1 MTRRVLIATMLLGV
15 LAAVVVLG
23 MRGRLESRYRKVEI
37 VLDGQDWVTLT
48 RREGRD
54 VGRVMRNLR
63 ERGASSVALPDL
75 TLKQLA
81 EEGVITYASGG
92 TLQALARVTE
102 VSEPFRSMAAAGR
115 LRAGAVYVS
124 GPPEALAFVTE
135 RLRILVGQSRV
146 RPLAGAIEVLGTQ
159 LDLEELGLGFRRA
172 DAMPLMR
179 AGFEMVLRPRNFRG
193 LTPVKL
199 HALADSYGAVA
210 PFPTLIFAL
219 TEVQGYEGLID
230 QAAEE
235 YERIGALFGRIEV
248 FSVRRKQKGEDRL
261 TARMRP
267 EVVRV
272 FSITPE
278 ELQVL
283 RPPDVVDRF
292 VRAAQERN
300 LRVLY
305 VRPLLFTPAGVSA
318 LDTNLELV
326 ETIARRLRGSG
337 FALGRAGPLE
347 PLAPPQPL
355 IWLVALGA
363 AALGVLVVHDIARV
377 LGLRLHALVAAGAV
391 LAATAGTVAAGFTA
405 FDGLW
410 RQLLALATAVAGAAG
425 ATVWAMPREGLRR
438 WPMAAAL
445 EGYATL
451 LRALAIAVVAGLFVA
466 ALLSQWAFMLAISTF
481 LGVKAAHVI
490 PIAVVGVWLVFL
502 QRPAGGWR
510 AAWREGAVW
519 IGHPLRIGT
528 ALGVLVIALAG
539 VMLLARTGNISLP
552 LAEVEQQLRTTLED
566 ILVARPRTKEFLIG
580 YPALVLAGT
589 AAALRWR
596 RTALAAALI
605 GTIGTAGAINSFAH
619 AHTPLLY
626 TLRRTGNAML
636 LGIVV
641 ALPLVLVL
649 LWVDRRRTA
658 S

>member
-1 MTRRVLIATMLLGV
+1 MTRRVLIAAVVLGAI
-15 LAAVVVLG
+15 AAAVVLG
-23 MRGRLESRYRKVEI
+23 MRGRFESRYRKVEI
-37 VLDGQDWVTLT
+37 VLDGQDWVTLI
-48 RREGRD
+48 RREGGN
-54 VGRVMRNLR
+54 VGQVMSDLR
-63 ERGASSVALPDL
+63 RRGAASVALPDL

-81 EEGVITYASGG
+81 EEGVITYSGG
-92 TLQALARVTE
+92 GPLQALARVAQID
-102 VSEPFRSMAAAGR
+102 EPFRSMAVAGR
-115 LRAGAVYVS
+115 LRPGAVYIS

-135 RLRILVGQSRV
+135 RLRTLVGQSRV
-146 RPLAGAIEVLGTQ
+146 RPLRGAIEVLGTQ
-159 LDLEELGLGFRRA
+159 LDLEELGLGFRQA
-172 DAMPLMR
+172 EALPLMR
-179 AGFEMVLRPRNFRG
+179 SGFEIVLRPRNFRG
-193 LTPVKL
+193 LTPASL
-199 HALADSYGAVA
+199 HALAGSYGAVA

-219 TEVQGYEGLID
+219 SEVQGYEGLID

-261 TARMRP
+261 TALMRP

-278 ELQVL
+278 ELQML
-283 RPPDVVDRF
+283 RPADVVDRF

-305 VRPLLFTPAGVSA
+305 VRPLLFTPAGMSA
-318 LDTNLELV
+318 LDTNIELV
-326 ETIARRLRGSG
+326 ETIGRRLRGFG
-337 FALGRAGPLE
+337 FSLGRAGPLE
-347 PLAPPQPL
+347 PLAPPRPL
-355 IWLVALGA
+355 MWVVALGA
-363 AALGVLVVHDIARV
+363 AALGVLVVLDIARV
-377 LGLRLHALVAAGAV
+377 LGLRLPAVVAAGAV

-405 FDGLW
+405 FEGLW

-425 ATVWAMPREGLRR
+425 ATVWAMPREGVRR
-438 WPMAAAL
+438 RPVTAAL

-490 PIAVVGVWLVFL
+490 PIAVAGVWLVFL
-502 QRPAGGWR
+502 QRPPGGWR

-528 ALGVLVIALAG
+528 ALAVLVIALAG

-552 LAEVEQQLRTTLED
+552 LAEVEAQLRTTLED

-580 YPALVLAGT
+580 YPALVVAGMAT
-589 AAALRWR
+589 ALRWR

-626 TLRRTGNAML
+626 TLWRTGNALL

-649 LWVDRRRTA
+649 LWIDRRQTA

>member
-1 MTRRVLIATMLLGV
+1 MTRRVLIAAVALGAIA
-15 LAAVVVLG
+15 AAVVLG
-23 MRGRLESRYRKVEI
+23 LRSRVESKYRKVEI
-37 VLDGQDWVTLT
+37 VLDGQDWVTLI

-54 VGRVMRNLR
+54 VAPVLR
-63 ERGASSVALPDL
+63 ELRIRGATAIALPEL

-81 EEGVITYASGG
+81 EDGAITYGGGG
-92 TLQALARVTE
+92 TLQAMARVAQ
-102 VSEPFRSMAAAGR
+102 VGEPFRSLAAAGR
-115 LRAGAVYVS
+115 LRSAAVYIS
-124 GPPEALAFVTE
+124 GPPDALAFVAGRMRTLLGE
-135 RLRILVGQSRV
+135 SRV
-146 RPLAGAIEVLGTQ
+146 RTLGGAIEVMGTT
-159 LDLEELGLGFRRA
+159 LDLEELGLGFRQA
-172 DAMPLMR
+172 DALQFMR
-179 AGFEMVLRPRNFRG
+179 AGFEIVVRPRNFRG
-193 LTPVKL
+193 LTPASL
-199 HALADSYGAVA
+199 HALAESYAAVA
-210 PFPTLIFAL
+210 PFPTIIFAL

-230 QAAEE
+230 QAAAE

-248 FSVRRKQKGEDRL
+248 FSARRKQKGEDRL
-261 TARMRP
+261 TALMRP

-283 RPPDVVDRF
+283 RPDEVVDRF

-305 VRPLLFTPAGVSA
+305 VRPLLFTPAGVPA
-318 LDTNLELV
+318 LTVNVDLV
-326 ETIARRLRGSG
+326 ETISRRLQGSG
-337 FALGRAGPLE
+337 YSLGRAGTLE
-347 PLAPPQPL
+347 PLAPPRPL
-355 IWLVALGA
+355 TWLVALGA
-363 AALGVLVVHDIARV
+363 AALSVLVILDIARV
-377 LGLRLHALVAAGAV
+377 LGLRPPAAVAAQGVLTVVAV
-391 LAATAGTVAAGFTA
+391 TVAAGFTP

-410 RQLLALATAVAGAAG
+410 RQLLALGTAVAGAAG
-425 ATVWAMPREGLRR
+425 ATVWAMPRESIRPA
-438 WPMAAAL
+438 PMRAAF

-451 LRALAIAVVAGLFVA
+451 LRALALAVVAGIFVA

-490 PIAVVGVWLVFL
+490 PIAVAGVWLVFL
-502 QRPAGGWR
+502 QRPPGGWR

-528 ALGVLVIALAG
+528 ALAVLVIAAAG

-552 LAEVEQQLRTTLED
+552 LAGVEQQLRTTLED

-580 YPALVLAGT
+580 YPALVVAGM
-589 AAALRWR
+589 AWALRWR

-626 TLRRTGNAML
+626 TVWRTGNALL
-636 LGIVV
+636 LGVIV
-641 ALPLVLVL
+641 ALPAVLVL
-649 LWVDRRRTA
+649 LWIGRRQTA